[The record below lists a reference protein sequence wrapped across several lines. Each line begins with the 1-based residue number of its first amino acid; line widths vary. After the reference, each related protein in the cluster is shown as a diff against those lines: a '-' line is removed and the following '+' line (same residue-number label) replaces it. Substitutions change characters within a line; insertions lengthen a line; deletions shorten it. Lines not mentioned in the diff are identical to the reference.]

1 MIGHTRPKKPDFFNS
16 EEINNENKRLY
27 AYYSQDSKLR
37 DNIYFKPKYQLNSPI
52 LDLLMVAFFN
62 KCAFCEM
69 RLISKK
75 PSAVERFRPS
85 IKAMDLKGK
94 ISEEHY
100 WWLRYDWT
108 NLYLCCRECN
118 KHKSNLFPIKR
129 RRALPYTTGID
140 LQKEEPLLIDPCNDQ
155 PEKHFF
161 YEFNSGLMISD
172 TERGRLT
179 IDIFGLNRQELLQ
192 QRKEEILQL
201 KFTVSQL
208 ITKLKQHKNSNK
220 YPIIVEYE
228 RLLLEIFKDQSQP
241 FLLMKRQYI
250 KHILMENIHLLN
262 DLSFSDEWTKI
273 MNTNQLPPVG
283 KRQQESLINYN
294 DYLIRGDSYDLNN
307 KSELHLYFKKSVY
320 IEKIEIKNFKTIKDL
335 TIDIFPNN
343 EGNAPWFLILGEN
356 STGKSTILKAI
367 ALALMDRTSR
377 NKISNLDARKFL
389 YQRSKTGYVKV
400 YLSGRKE
407 PVELFFNNENAEFK
421 RNIEDVPVLLMGYG
435 STRLLSSNTGL
446 DTVVNSNG
454 AIRCDNL
461 FNPISSLVDAELWLS
476 KLSVRK
482 FKDAVQTIKRLFAID
497 ENYRFIRR
505 LNKTTGKKEILVT
518 LFGTK
523 TTLHELSD
531 GYQSILALA
540 CDIMMVLQEIWQDS
554 EYAQG
559 IVLLDELDVHL
570 HPRWKMQIVKKLK
583 ETFPRI
589 QFIATSHEPLV
600 LRSLTKD
607 EIMVLRRDK
616 HHRLSSIKNLP
627 SPEALRVDQILTSPY
642 FGLKS
647 TIDPDIEKLFDRYYF
662 LLSESFL
669 TEDNRNELEQIQ
681 GELEEMKLL
690 GETPRDQLMYKAI
703 DQFLAKEKETIKHGE
718 INSLK
723 EETVHRITDI
733 LSSLDYIGE

>member
-1 MIGHTRPKKPDFFNS
+1 
-16 EEINNENKRLY
+16 
-27 AYYSQDSKLR
+27 
-37 DNIYFKPKYQLNSPI
+37 
-52 LDLLMVAFFN
+52 
-62 KCAFCEM
+62 
-69 RLISKK
+69 
-75 PSAVERFRPS
+75 
-85 IKAMDLKGK
+85 
-94 ISEEHY
+94 
-100 WWLRYDWT
+100 
-108 NLYLCCRECN
+108 
-118 KHKSNLFPIKR
+118 
-129 RRALPYTTGID
+129 
-140 LQKEEPLLIDPCNDQ
+140 
-155 PEKHFF
+155 
-161 YEFNSGLMISD
+161 
-172 TERGRLT
+172 
-179 IDIFGLNRQELLQ
+179 
-192 QRKEEILQL
+192 
-201 KFTVSQL
+201 
-208 ITKLKQHKNSNK
+208 
-220 YPIIVEYE
+220 
-228 RLLLEIFKDQSQP
+228 
-241 FLLMKRQYI
+241 
-250 KHILMENIHLLN
+250 
-262 DLSFSDEWTKI
+262 
-273 MNTNQLPPVG
+273 MNTNQLPPIG
-283 KRQQESLINYN
+283 KRQQDLLVNYN
-294 DYLIRGDSYDLNN
+294 DYLSRGDSYDLNN
-307 KSELHLYFKKSVY
+307 KSKLHLYFKKSVY
-320 IEKIEIKNFKTIKDL
+320 IEKVEIKNFKTIKSI
-335 TIDIFPNN
+335 TIDISPNN

-377 NKISNLDARKFL
+377 NKISNLDARHFL
-389 YQRSKTGYVKV
+389 YKRSSSGYVKV

-421 RNIEDVPVLLMGYG
+421 RNIEDAPVLLMGYG
-435 STRLLSSNTGL
+435 STRLLSSNAGS
-446 DTVVNSNG
+446 DTAVNSNG
-454 AIRCDNL
+454 PIRCDNL

-476 KLSVRK
+476 KLSARK
-482 FKDAVQTIKRLFAID
+482 FKDAVHTIKRLFAID
-497 ENYRFIRR
+497 ENYRFIRK
-505 LNKTTGKKEILVT
+505 LNKTTGKRDILVT

-523 TTLHELSD
+523 TTLNELSD

-616 HHRLSSIKNLP
+616 HHRLSSLKNLP

-647 TIDPDIEKLFDRYYF
+647 TIDPDIETLFDRYYF

-669 TEDNRNELEQIQ
+669 TEDNRNELEYLQ

-703 DQFLAKEKETIKHGE
+703 DQFLAKENETIKRGE

-723 EETVHRITDI
+723 EETVQRISDI
-733 LSSLDYIGE
+733 ISSLDYKGE